1 MTAGLAL
8 LIRDKE
14 SFVAGNPA
22 DEGLPAADILQPS
35 FRGRGALRH
44 AGSRLSP
51 EAGILVDSPRPIV
64 PSDTPSTDPRAHATS
79 ELDEVADAAPML
91 PDEELKPLDAL
102 DAAAA
107 KAASR
112 FNRFVA
118 RHPRGIASAVVISL
132 TGFAATA
139 FGIAPIAPDAAD
151 LTRTVV
157 SESVPIE
164 GIAAQLDQLA
174 EYEMTLYRGD
184 LTRRSDT
191 ADSLL
196 RRLNADDAE
205 LAQFLRSD
213 PAARKLLDGRP
224 GKMVQIRTD
233 GQGRVSELVARYPA
247 EDPKQFNTHFT
258 RLRIERGADG
268 LHASTQTVALE
279 AQVRLG
285 SGTINSSLFAA
296 TDDAHIPDAIAMQ
309 MVEMFSAEVDFHREL
324 RKGDRFTVIYEALT
338 ADGEPITWASGD
350 EMTGRVLAS
359 EFINRGKSHSAMWFA
374 DPAVGGKGAYF
385 GLDGQS
391 KRHAFLGSPLA
402 FSRITSGFAM
412 RMHPILHTWRAHRGV
427 DYGAPSGTPVR
438 SVGEGVIELAGW
450 QNGYGNVIQIKHSND
465 RATIYAHLSRI
476 DVRKGQ
482 HVEQG
487 ATIGAVGATGWATG
501 PHLHFEFKVKGQ
513 QQNPLAMAKASEALT
528 ISPAAKEEFNRQAAQ
543 ARSELQ
549 VAASMI
555 GREGYSE

>member
-1 MTAGLAL
+1 M
-8 LIRDKE
+8 
-14 SFVAGNPA
+14 
-22 DEGLPAADILQPS
+22 
-35 FRGRGALRH
+35 
-44 AGSRLSP
+44 
-51 EAGILVDSPRPIV
+51 DSPRPLD
-64 PSDTPSTDPRAHATS
+64 PSDTPDARPLYSVKAAPDAVAVPDS
-79 ELDEVADAAPML
+79 VSMPLQELEPLQMLDDAASQ
-91 PDEELKPLDAL
+91 AV
-102 DAAAA
+102 
-107 KAASR
+107 SSVRR
-112 FNRFVA
+112 FAA
-118 RHPRGIASAVVISL
+118 RHPRSLASAVVISL
-132 TGFAATA
+132 TGFAAAA
-139 FGIAPIAPDAAD
+139 FGIAPIAPDAAK

-157 SESVPIE
+157 SESVPLE

-174 EYEMTLYRGD
+174 EHELTLYRGD

-213 PAARKLLDGRP
+213 ASARRLLDGRP

-233 GQGRVSELVARYPA
+233 AHGRVSELVARYPA
-247 EDPKQFNTHFT
+247 DNPKQFSTHFT
-258 RLRIERGADG
+258 RLRIERLAGG
-268 LHASTQTVALE
+268 LQASTQTVPLE
-279 AQVRLG
+279 TQVRLG
-285 SGTINSSLFAA
+285 SGTISSSLFAA

-309 MVEMFSAEVDFHREL
+309 MVEMFSTEIDFHREL

-359 EFINRGKSHSAMWFA
+359 EFTNRGESHSAMWFA
-374 DPAVGGKGAYF
+374 DPAAGGKGAYF

-391 KRHAFLGSPLA
+391 KRHTFLGSPLA

-427 DYGAPSGTPVR
+427 DYAAPPGTPVR
-438 SVGEGVIELAGW
+438 SVGDGVVELAGW
-450 QNGYGNVIQIKHSND
+450 QNGYGNVVQIKHNND
-465 RATIYAHLSRI
+465 RATTYAHLSRI

-482 HVEQG
+482 HVDQG
-487 ATIGAVGATGWATG
+487 AAIGAVGSTGWATG
-501 PHLHFEFKVKGQ
+501 PHLHFEFVVKGV
-513 QQNPLAMAKASEALT
+513 QQNPLVMAKASEALT
-528 ISPAAKEEFNRQAAQ
+528 ISPAAKERFKRLATQ

-555 GREGYSE
+555 GREGFSE